1 MWGLIEQGLQC
12 GDCGINA
19 HKTCARLI
27 PHDCAPNPKLVQ
39 RLFGAS
45 LVTLVK
51 LYGTQRPVIVNLC
64 VQELERRDVLK
75 LRGLYRENGDTFDI
89 ERIRNQFDNDLGS
102 VNLSAVDTYTV
113 ASLLKLYLRE
123 LPEPLVQTE
132 LYPRFINAIKQ
143 NDYNMT
149 IKMIRTALD
158 LLHPAHYSTLH
169 YLVEHL
175 ERVAR
180 QSHHNMMTEANLAT
194 CFGPVIFRAAHT
206 SSNFSKEVE
215 EAQIQKEL
223 VAFLIRNRKQ
233 LFH

>member
-89 ERIRNQFDNDLGS
+89 ERIRNQFDNGKRRRTPKESDIII
-102 VNLSAVDTYTV
+102 
-113 ASLLKLYLRE
+113 SL
-123 LPEPLVQTE
+123 
-132 LYPRFINAIKQ
+132 
-143 NDYNMT
+143 
-149 IKMIRTALD
+149 
-158 LLHPAHYSTLH
+158 
-169 YLVEHL
+169 
-175 ERVAR
+175 
-180 QSHHNMMTEANLAT
+180 
-194 CFGPVIFRAAHT
+194 
-206 SSNFSKEVE
+206 
-215 EAQIQKEL
+215 
-223 VAFLIRNRKQ
+223 
-233 LFH
+233 

>member
-89 ERIRNQFDNDLGS
+89 ERIRNQFDNGKSHLRNHWHYHIFVDLGS

-143 NDYNMT
+143 
-149 IKMIRTALD
+149 
-158 LLHPAHYSTLH
+158 
-169 YLVEHL
+169 
-175 ERVAR
+175 
-180 QSHHNMMTEANLAT
+180 
-194 CFGPVIFRAAHT
+194 
-206 SSNFSKEVE
+206 SK
-215 EAQIQKEL
+215 
-223 VAFLIRNRKQ
+223 
-233 LFH
+233 